1 MSRSRVL
8 FPKFAAVVTL
18 VALPALGTAA
28 LAATGTATDTRITA
42 DATPTPSATPSTGKD
57 TTGWE

>member
-8 FPKFAAVVTL
+8 FPKLAAVVTL
-18 VALPALGTAA
+18 VALPALGGAG
-28 LAATGTATDTRITA
+28 LVATGTTADTRITA
-42 DATPTPSATPSTGKD
+42 DATPAPTATPSTGKD

>member
-8 FPKFAAVVTL
+8 FPKLAAVVTL

-28 LAATGTATDTRITA
+28 FAGSGTASSTQITA
-42 DATPTPSATPSTGKD
+42 DATPAPSVTPTTGKD